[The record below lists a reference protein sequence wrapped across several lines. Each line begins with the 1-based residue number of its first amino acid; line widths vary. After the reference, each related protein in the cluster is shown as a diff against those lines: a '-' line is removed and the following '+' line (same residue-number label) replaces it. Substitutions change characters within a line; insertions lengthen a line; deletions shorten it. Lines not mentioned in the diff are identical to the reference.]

1 MSYMNASS
9 GAVVSQIPEDARAGF
24 IRRTY
29 AHVAMA
35 VAATG
40 FFVAFLIVSGAAPFI
55 LSFLTGGMINLLIF
69 MALFI
74 GAGIAADRIA
84 HSESSVTLHY
94 AALFGYAF
102 VEAVVVTPAVYLAAL
117 YKPAAIWDALL
128 ATSAL
133 VAGLSWIA
141 FTTKKDFSFMGPF
154 LGIGMMIAL
163 AVIVAGVIFGFNI
176 GLFGIGVII
185 LLAAGCVLYNTSN
198 IIHHYQEHQH
208 VAAALGLY
216 ASIALLFRF
225 ILQFFLSMG
234 EE

>member
-1 MSYMNASS
+1 MSYMNAGS
-9 GAVVSQIPEDARAGF
+9 GAVVSHLAEDARAGF

-35 VAATG
+35 VAATAA
-40 FFVAFLIVSGAAPFI
+40 FVAFLIAVGAAPVI
-55 LSFLTGGMINLLIF
+55 LSFIGGGMFNMLIF
-69 MALFI
+69 MGLFI

-84 HSESSVTLHY
+84 HSENSVTMHY
-94 AALFGYAF
+94 VALLGYAF
-102 VEAVVVTPAVYLAAL
+102 VEAIVVTPAIYIAAM
-117 YKPAAIWDALL
+117 YKPSAIWDALL

-141 FTTKKDFSFMGPF
+141 FSTKKDFSFMGPF
-154 LGIGMMIAL
+154 LAIGGLIAM
-163 AVIVAGVIFGFNI
+163 AVIFAGVIFGFSI
-176 GLFGIGVII
+176 GLVGIGAIV

-216 ASIALLFRF
+216 ASIALMFRF
-225 ILQFFLSMG
+225 ILQFFLSFG
-234 EE
+234 ED

>member
-1 MSYMNASS
+1 MSYMNAGS
-9 GAVVSQIPEDARAGF
+9 GAVVSNLSEDVRAGF

-29 AHVAMA
+29 AHVALA
-35 VAATG
+35 VAATIV
-40 FFVAFLIVSGAAPFI
+40 FVSFLIAVGAAPVL
-55 LSFLTGGMINLLIF
+55 LSFLTGGMVNMLIF
-69 MALFI
+69 MGLFI

-84 HSESSVTLHY
+84 HSESSVTMHY
-94 AALFGYAF
+94 AALLGYAF
-102 VEAVVVTPAVYLAAL
+102 VEAVVVTPAIYIAAL

-141 FTTKKDFSFMGPF
+141 FSTKKDFSFMGPF
-154 LGIGMMIAL
+154 LAIGTLIAMSVIIAGVVFGFSIGLVGIGA
-163 AVIVAGVIFGFNI
+163 IV
-176 GLFGIGVII
+176 

-216 ASIALLFRF
+216 ASIALMFRF
-225 ILQFFLSMG
+225 ILQFFLSFG
-234 EE
+234 ED

>member
-1 MSYMNASS
+1 MSYMNAGS
-9 GAVVSQIPEDARAGF
+9 GAVVSHLAEDARAGF

-35 VAATG
+35 VAATAA
-40 FFVAFLIVSGAAPFI
+40 FVAFLIATGAAPII
-55 LSFLTGGMINLLIF
+55 LSFLGGGMINMLIF
-69 MALFI
+69 MGLFI

-84 HSESSVTLHY
+84 HSENSVTMHY
-94 AALFGYAF
+94 VALLGYAF
-102 VEAVVVTPAVYLAAL
+102 VEAIVVTPAIYIAAM

-141 FTTKKDFSFMGPF
+141 FSTKKDFSFMGPF
-154 LGIGMMIAL
+154 LAIGSLIAM
-163 AVIVAGVIFGFNI
+163 AVIFAGVIFGFSI
-176 GLFGIGVII
+176 GLVGIGAIV

-216 ASIALLFRF
+216 ASIALMFRF
-225 ILQFFLSMG
+225 ILQFFLSFG
-234 EE
+234 ED

>member
-1 MSYMNASS
+1 MSYMNAGS
-9 GAVVSQIPEDARAGF
+9 GAVVSHLAEDARAGF

-35 VAATG
+35 VAATAA
-40 FFVAFLIVSGAAPFI
+40 FVAFLIATGAAPII
-55 LSFLTGGMINLLIF
+55 LSFLGGGMINMLIF
-69 MALFI
+69 MGLFI

-84 HSESSVTLHY
+84 HSENSVTMHY
-94 AALFGYAF
+94 VALLGYSF
-102 VEAVVVTPAVYLAAL
+102 VEAIVVTPAIYIAAM

-141 FTTKKDFSFMGPF
+141 FSTKKDFSFMGPF
-154 LGIGMMIAL
+154 LAIGSLIAM
-163 AVIVAGVIFGFNI
+163 AVIFAGVIFGFSI
-176 GLFGIGVII
+176 GLVGIGAIV

-216 ASIALLFRF
+216 ASIALMFRF
-225 ILQFFLSMG
+225 ILQFFLSFG
-234 EE
+234 ED

>member
-1 MSYMNASS
+1 MSYLNAGS
-9 GAVVSQIPEDARAGF
+9 GMVVSQAPEEARAGF

-35 VAATG
+35 VAATAA
-40 FFVAFLIVSGAAPFI
+40 FVAFLIAAGVAPLI
-55 LSFLTGGMINLLIF
+55 LSFLTGGTLNLLIF
-69 MALFI
+69 MGLFI
-74 GAGIAADRIA
+74 GAGIAADRVA
-84 HSESSVTLHY
+84 HSESSTTMHY

-102 VEAVVVTPAVYLAAL
+102 VEAIVVTPAIYIAAL

-133 VAGLSWIA
+133 VAGLSWVA

-154 LGIGMMIAL
+154 LGIGCMIAL
-163 AVIVAGVIFGFNI
+163 AVLVAGAIFGFSI
-176 GLFGIGVII
+176 GLFGIGAII

-225 ILQFFLSMG
+225 ILQFFLSFG
-234 EE
+234 ED